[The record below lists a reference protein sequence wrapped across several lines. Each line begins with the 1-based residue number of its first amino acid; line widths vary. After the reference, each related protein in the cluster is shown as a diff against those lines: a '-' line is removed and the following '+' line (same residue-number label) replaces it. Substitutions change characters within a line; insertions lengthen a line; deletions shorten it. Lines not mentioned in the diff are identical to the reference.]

1 MSPEVSAA
9 AAPRAA
15 WWDSPPIR
23 FLRALWR
30 ETIANRVSDGRLRSN
45 GWPTGLRA
53 LVWLALGVYLV
64 AAVLVVFSSA
74 LRRSEQLI
82 VLNYKSVG
90 TPSGVVWLLI
100 FLVSFSLAL
109 VATAALHAPWWG
121 KIIALLL
128 LAASLGA
135 WGLTTTAGSSIA
147 TSLAVFAFIAGLLV
161 WYLVRIR
168 RRFSWWE
175 FPISLVLV
183 SGPVLP
189 GLWNMRAGR
198 ASGFEFAPQ
207 ALLQGVGTLSY
218 LVLPAAISAGVAVA
232 EITVRAATVTI
243 NLLDPASGRR
253 ALAHPLLPYL
263 ILAAV
268 VLLRVAQCVWQL
280 VHLDPVR
287 HGWVAFGPAAVK
299 VILFAAVAA
308 VLLRISRRHSTPPS
322 VSELPE
328 DMGRISLPV
337 SVALIAYVLPV
348 TLLLLGLQIILGL
361 LPDSVVRRWSLDAI
375 PTLSNLAD
383 PIRLATGLVL
393 LVVAAVL
400 ARRGRARLALLLG
413 CTGVMLIMLAQ
424 RFLTGG
430 RLALVQDA
438 DALNLIATAVAL
450 GLAGWYL
457 VRRRL
462 SRERAVGLTCML
474 VLSALF
480 SYRDFVSDPVG
491 ALIGYSGAALVL
503 FGLTWDFLT
512 SSDWANRGGKQ
523 FSQPTRVLLV
533 LANTLMTVS
542 VLAYG
547 ALVRNPD
554 AALDLERF
562 AELGNIVFG
571 TALLAAAFLAAGH
584 AVADDRPAN

>member
-1 MSPEVSAA
+1 MNPEVSAA
-9 AAPRAA
+9 AAPRAP
-15 WWDSPPIR
+15 WWDSPPFR
-23 FLRALWR
+23 FLRVLWR
-30 ETIANRVSDGRLRSN
+30 ETIANRVSDGRLRGQ
-45 GWPTGLRA
+45 GWPRGLRA
-53 LVWLALGVYLV
+53 LVWLALGVYLI
-64 AAVLVVFSSA
+64 AALLVVFSSA

-82 VLNYKSVG
+82 VLNYQSVG
-90 TPSGVVWLLI
+90 TPSGVVWPLI

-109 VATAALHAPWWG
+109 VATATLHAPWWG

-128 LAASLGA
+128 MAASLGA
-135 WGLTTTAGSSIA
+135 WGLTTSA
-147 TSLAVFAFIAGLLV
+147 TSSGATTVAVVAFIAGLVV

-168 RRFSWWE
+168 RRFAWWE
-175 FPISLVLV
+175 FPVSLVLV
-183 SGPVLP
+183 GGPVAL
-189 GLWNMRAGR
+189 GLQSMRAGR

-207 ALLQGVGTLSY
+207 ALLEAVGTLAY

-232 EITVRAATVTI
+232 EIAVRGATVTI

-253 ALAHPLLPYL
+253 ALARPLLPYV
-263 ILAAV
+263 ILGAV
-268 VLLRVAQCVWQL
+268 ALLRVAQCAWQL
-280 VHLDPVR
+280 AHLDTVR

-299 VILFAAVAA
+299 VILFAVVAA
-308 VLLRISRRHSTPPS
+308 ALLRIASGHSTQPS

-361 LPDSVVRRWSLDAI
+361 LPDSTVRRWSLDAI
-375 PTLSNLAD
+375 PTLGNLTD
-383 PIRLATGLVL
+383 PVRLVTGLVL
-393 LVVAAVL
+393 LVVAAVV
-400 ARRGRARLALLLG
+400 ARRGRAGLALLLG
-413 CTGVMLIMLAQ
+413 CTGVMLITLAQ

-430 RLALVQDA
+430 RLPLVQDA

-450 GLAGWYL
+450 ALAGWYL

-512 SSDWANRGGKQ
+512 SSDWANRSGKR

-533 LANTLMTVS
+533 LANTLMTVT

-554 AALDLERF
+554 AALNLERF

-571 TALLAAAFLAAGH
+571 TALLAAAFMAAGR
-584 AVADDRPAN
+584 AVADNRPAN